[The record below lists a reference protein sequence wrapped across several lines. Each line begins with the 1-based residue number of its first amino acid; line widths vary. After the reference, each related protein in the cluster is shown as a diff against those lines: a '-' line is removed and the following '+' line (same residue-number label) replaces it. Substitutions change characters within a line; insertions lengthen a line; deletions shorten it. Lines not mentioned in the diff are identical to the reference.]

1 MANRQPPQL
10 IDSRLLKALTHPTRV
25 HIMDILS
32 EGPNSPRGIQRRMGD
47 ISLNL
52 LGHHIK
58 VLKDLGCIELERE
71 VPRRGA
77 REHLYRASQR
87 QYLTAEQWQA
97 VEDPDRPPV
106 TATILRLVSEDVG
119 RAFFDGRFDERADNH
134 LSRSPLELDE
144 AGWSEV
150 VQVLEQALEAVLEA
164 DAKSRERARGSEE
177 ALSPARV
184 IVMQFP
190 FDREDPEG

>member
-1 MANRQPPQL
+1 MANLSRPQL
-10 IDSRLLKALTHPTRV
+10 IDPRLLKALAHPTRI

-52 LGHHIK
+52 LGHHMK
-58 VLKDLGCIELERE
+58 VLKDLGCIELLEE

-77 REHLYRASQR
+77 REHIYKASER
-87 QYLTAEQWQA
+87 QYLRTEDWEA
-97 VEDPDRPPV
+97 VEPADRPPV

-119 RAFFDGRFDERADNH
+119 VAFREGRFDEREDNH

-144 AGWSEV
+144 LGWSEV
-150 VQVLEQALEAVLEA
+150 VQSLTGALEAVLEA
-164 DAKSRERARGSEE
+164 DVRSRERAEKSGTD
-177 ALSPARV
+177 LHPARV
-184 IVMQFP
+184 IIMQFP
-190 FDREDPEG
+190 FGSEEPED